1 MEISII
7 IPVYN
12 KAEYIGA
19 CLQGLLQQ
27 DFDSFEV
34 ICVCD
39 GSTDNSA
46 DICEEWAKKD
56 DRIRVIHKDNGG
68 VTAAR
73 RRGVEEAVGR
83 YIIFVDADDEL
94 LPHALR
100 TLFDAIERTEA
111 DEVVG
116 TFRLHTG
123 EVSPV
128 FSTGQVAADTLIKT
142 IITGKNHFPIL
153 WACIFRKEIL
163 EGTLDTP
170 REIIEGEDKM
180 MQVKVLIKQPKICF
194 IKDCVYQYTAGLPNN
209 RHHTLEREKLYDDI
223 LRQVLS
229 PRWSIFHTAYILH
242 QLKEYERFIADGNDE
257 VRKDYYQQVISSLP
271 TGIPLYDRI
280 VWLLPPFLAR
290 PLISLYRWAIRHKQ

>member
-1 MEISII
+1 MEISIV

-12 KAEYIGA
+12 KAEYLDH
-19 CLQGLLQQ
+19 CLKSLLRQ
-27 DFDSFEV
+27 DFSSFEI

-46 DICEEWAKKD
+46 AICDAWAARED
-56 DRIRVIHKDNGG
+56 SIHVIHKENGG

-73 RRGVEEAVGR
+73 KRGVEEASGR

-94 LPHALR
+94 LPNALQ
-100 TLFDAIERTEA
+100 TLYDAIERTQA

-116 TFRLHTG
+116 TFRLQNG
-123 EVSPV
+123 DASPV
-128 FSTGQVAADTLIKT
+128 VYTGQVAPDTLIRT

-163 EGTLDTP
+163 ENTLDTP

-180 MQVKVLIKQPKICF
+180 MQVKVLIKQPKVYF
-194 IKDCVYQYTAGLPNN
+194 ISDCVYQYTAGLPNS
-209 RHHTLEREKLYDDI
+209 RRHTLEREKLYDNI
-223 LRQVLS
+223 LREVLA
-229 PRWSIFHTAYILH
+229 PRWDAHHSAFILH
-242 QLKEYERFIADGNDE
+242 QIKEYERFIAEGNDE
-257 VRKDYYQQVISSLP
+257 VRSSYYQQVIGSLP
-271 TGIPLYDRI
+271 TDIPLYDRI

>member
-1 MEISII
+1 MEISIV

-12 KAEYIGA
+12 KAEYIGH
-19 CLQGLLQQ
+19 CLEGLLQQ
-27 DFDSFEV
+27 DFSSFEI

-46 DICEEWAKKD
+46 DICDQWAARD
-56 DRIRVIHKDNGG
+56 ERVRVIHKDNGG

-73 RRGVEEAVGR
+73 RRGVEEASGR
-83 YIIFVDADDEL
+83 YILFVDADDEL
-94 LPHALR
+94 LPHALQ
-100 TLFDAIERTEA
+100 TLYDAIEQHQA

-123 EVSPV
+123 EASPV
-128 FSTGQVAADTLIKT
+128 VYTGSVEPDALIRT

-163 EGTLDTP
+163 ENTLDTP

-180 MQVKVLIKQPKICF
+180 MQVKVLMKQPKVYF
-194 IKDCVYQYTAGLPNN
+194 INDCVYQYTAGLPNN
-209 RHHTLEREKLYDDI
+209 RRHTLEREKLYDDI
-223 LRQVLS
+223 LREVLA
-229 PRWSIFHTAYILH
+229 PRWSTFLSAFVLH
-242 QLKEYERFIADGNDE
+242 QLKEYERFIAEGNDE
-257 VRKDYYQQVISSLP
+257 VRTSYYQHVIGSLP
-271 TGIPLYDRI
+271 TDIPLYDRV

-290 PLISLYRWAIRHKQ
+290 PLISLYRWTIRCRQ